1 MLLAVELFF
10 ALVSLLLAA
19 TAQRGSAVAWRLEH
33 HPVDLAMRVL
43 AGLWAFY
50 LLISVAQVMAASQLQ
65 SVAPLVEVV
74 KNIVCEFLLAS
85 VAFFLL
91 TASGTVQPWVVG
103 AVGVQLVGGL
113 MVFGWMSWSGQPSP
127 IAPFVWSA
135 WHLAS
140 FALITAWVARQTRHT
155 RSRRSW
161 LTLAA
166 CAMGLGLWLYQ
177 MAAPSIRGEILP
189 ASFYL
194 YAFFLFVI
202 WKNVSLNADA
212 DKAYVNAGTSFN
224 GASSFQT
231 LASMTTD
238 DEFIALAVRG
248 ERQRIAHELHDN
260 VGSHIVSIL
269 FSMQS
274 ADQPPKGSVML
285 SLEQCLSDLKMTVD
299 ALHSFDESV
308 TLALGRLRYRVQP
321 ALDRQAIHMR
331 WDVQMCDELDVVSG
345 IYAQQVLRIAQES
358 LANVM
363 RHSRATSVK
372 VACQYV
378 PEFCH
383 LLLEVRDNGKGMSV
397 DKNRTPVG
405 SGLEA
410 MKRRAAAVGGFLVIS
425 SREAAGTSV
434 RLTLPLP
441 HLKPKQKSLDLHV

>member
-1 MLLAVELFF
+1 MLLAVELFL
-10 ALVSLLLAA
+10 ALASLLLAVA
-19 TAQRGSAVAWRLEH
+19 AQRGSVRAWRLEH
-33 HPVDLAMRVL
+33 HPIDFAMRVL
-43 AGLWAFY
+43 TGLWTVF
-50 LLISVAQVMAASQLQ
+50 LLISVAQVVAANQLQ
-65 SVAPLVEVV
+65 SVAPLPEVV

-91 TASGTVQPWVVG
+91 TASGTVKPWVVY
-103 AVGVQLVGGL
+103 AVAVQLLGGL
-113 MVFGWMSWSGQPSP
+113 TLFVWLNWFVQPSP
-127 IAPFVWSA
+127 ALLLVWSG

-140 FALITAWVARQTRHT
+140 FALITAWIARQTRHT

-161 LTLAA
+161 LALAA

-177 MAAPSIRGEILP
+177 EAALSVKGAVLP

-194 YAFFLFVI
+194 YAFFLFVV
-202 WKNVSLNADA
+202 WKLVSLNADA
-212 DKAYVNAGTSFN
+212 DKAIVNAGTSFV
-224 GASSFQT
+224 GTTGFQP
-231 LASMTTD
+231 LASMTTN
-238 DEFIALAVRG
+238 DEFISLAVRG

-260 VGSHIVSIL
+260 IGSHIVSIL
-269 FSMQS
+269 FAMQ
-274 ADQPPKGSVML
+274 AANQPQKRFVML

-321 ALDRQAIHMR
+321 ALDRQAIKMR
-331 WDVQMCDELDVVSG
+331 WEVEICDELDAVGG

-363 RHSRATSVK
+363 RHSNADSVK
-372 VACQYV
+372 VVCRYM

-383 LLLEVRDNGKGMSV
+383 LLLEVRDNGKGIAV
-397 DKNRTPVG
+397 DKNQKSAGR
-405 SGLEA
+405 GLEA

-425 SREAAGTSV
+425 SREAGGTSV

-441 HLKPKQKSLDLHV
+441 HLKTTQKSLDL